1 MFRKQ
6 ERTDDLDSILSVFED
21 VANRPLAYARQWKEK
36 TGARVIGIFPMHFP
50 GELAH
55 AAGALPMIVQEDDE
69 PITVGQSQVFNFY
82 CGYNRS
88 LIDQALRGEF
98 DVLDAILFGD
108 HCVQLL
114 GTADVIR
121 AHLPSKPILFNQLC
135 SILDADWAMEETR
148 GTFRQLWL
156 ELETLTGAKIE
167 EATVQASIRL
177 FNRNRSLIR
186 QLYDLRRAGQI
197 SLSARQM
204 QHIVKSS
211 MVMDKA
217 QHTELL
223 EQLISGLRRVGP
235 KAGQV
240 RVFLSGHLCHAPKL
254 NLLDL
259 FEECGCT
266 VVDDDLYHG
275 FRFVFADI
283 DEAIAPIDALSS
295 WYLERSKKVPCPT
308 RAVKDLDWEQY
319 LLKVVGEAHAQGL
332 IILMAKFCEPH
343 MFFIPEINTAFEAH
357 GIPHLLIETEHE
369 GVPIESLK
377 TRVETF
383 VEIVRRKAAAVP
395 VARELEAI

>member
-1 MFRKQ
+1 MQRLQWKEEQ
-6 ERTDDLDSILSVFED
+6 LTDILSVFEE
-21 VANRPLAYARQWKEK
+21 AAARPLAYAKQWKAD
-36 TGARVIGIFPMHFP
+36 TGGRVIGIFPMHFP

-98 DVLDAILFGD
+98 DVFDAILFGD

-121 AHLPSKPILFNQLC
+121 AHIPNKPILFNQLC
-135 SILDADWAMEETR
+135 SILDADWAMNETR

-156 ELETLTGAKIE
+156 ELETLIGNKID
-167 EATVQASIRL
+167 EAAVQASIRL

-186 QLYDLRRAGQI
+186 QLYEMRRAGQI
-197 SLSARQM
+197 DLTGRQM

-217 QHTELL
+217 RHTAYLESLIAELKHAAPARG
-223 EQLISGLRRVGP
+223 S
-235 KAGQV
+235 V

-254 NLLDL
+254 SVLDL
-259 FEECGCT
+259 IEECGCT

-275 FRFVFADI
+275 FRFIFADV
-283 DEAIAPIDALSS
+283 DEVQTPIDALSN
-295 WYLERSKKVPCPT
+295 WYLDRSKKVPCPT
-308 RAVKDLDWEQY
+308 RATKGRDWEQY
-319 LLKVVGEAHAQGL
+319 LLKSVEQSRAEGL
-332 IILMAKFCEPH
+332 IILMVKFCEPH
-343 MFFIPEINTAFEAH
+343 MFFIPEIKDAFDKH
-357 GIPHLLIETEHE
+357 GIPHLTIETEHE
-369 GVPIESLK
+369 GMALEGLK

-383 VEIVRRKAAAVP
+383 VEIIKRRAAV
-395 VARELEAI
+395 AA